1 MEEKVRRAFQLLRW
15 GFMIAGG
22 AEIFFGG
29 LAYSSK
35 SFVMMG
41 FLFIEGISKIIVAYC
56 LPFVLTKTDK
66 EEKYGKANEEI

>member
-15 GFMIAGG
+15 GFVIAGS

-29 LAYSSK
+29 LAYSNK

-41 FLFIEGISKIIVAYC
+41 FLFVEGISKIIIAYC
-56 LPFVLTKTDK
+56 LPFVITKTVR
-66 EEKYGKANEEI
+66 EENYGKTNEEI